1 MKIGYISKRFQKEC
15 SQAQV
20 NWGNRIGEKILLRLA
35 ELAAFENLSQVP
47 HTPPQ
52 RCHLYKD
59 KTLKFTV
66 DLTQNYRL
74 IFSPA
79 GDYEVKEGIGLVR
92 ESVKAII
99 IEDVEDYH

>member
-1 MKIGYISKRFQKEC
+1 MKIGYINKKFEKKCSK
-15 SQAQV
+15 AQLT
-20 NWGNRIGEKILLRLA
+20 WGERIGEKVLLRLA

-47 HTPPQ
+47 NTPPQ

-59 KTLKFTV
+59 KTIKFAV

-79 GDYEVKEGIGLVR
+79 GDYEVKEGIGLIR
-92 ESVKAII
+92 ESVKAIT